1 MKRKVM
7 KMSDSDM
14 SSKLIAVIVEQR
26 NQIVEL
32 ESQITR
38 LNQAVEAHAIS
49 GIGELNQYL
58 MENGIGNLGDMTAK
72 TALHHIKNLQDSFT
86 SLDEANDE
94 LLGDYLV
101 AEERV
106 KELEIKLNAKPQL
119 PEPEDEVKTVRC
131 PDCGNIIEIA
141 ANNATDDAY
150 LGDFRVLKTAIEI
163 VLYAMKSGCTEYE
176 LELCRRT
183 VRSITSFAE
192 DVRTWNGLDSLEPY
206 KWSSVGSGVN
216 HLIDKEWKK

>member
-1 MKRKVM
+1 MI
-7 KMSDSDM
+7 SNSDM
-14 SSKLIAVIVEQR
+14 ASKLIAVIVEQR

-32 ESQITR
+32 ESQISR

-58 MENGIGNLGDMTAK
+58 MDNEIGIVGDMTAK
-72 TALHHIKNLQDSFT
+72 AALDHIKDLKSRFT

-106 KELEIKLNAKPQL
+106 KELEKKLNANPD
-119 PEPEDEVKTVRC
+119 PEPEDEVKTIRC

-141 ANNATDDAY
+141 ANNATADAY
-150 LGDFRVLKTAIEI
+150 LGDFRVLKTAISI
-163 VLYAMKSGCTEYE
+163 VLYAMRQKRADSE
-176 LELCRRT
+176 LDLCRKTVLSIRT
-183 VRSITSFAE
+183 FTEEVR
-192 DVRTWNGLDSLEPY
+192 RWNGLDDLGPY
-206 KWSSVGSGVN
+206 KWSSLGSGVN

>member
-1 MKRKVM
+1 
-7 KMSDSDM
+7 
-14 SSKLIAVIVEQR
+14 
-26 NQIVEL
+26 
-32 ESQITR
+32 
-38 LNQAVEAHAIS
+38 
-49 GIGELNQYL
+49 
-58 MENGIGNLGDMTAK
+58 
-72 TALHHIKNLQDSFT
+72 
-86 SLDEANDE
+86 
-94 LLGDYLV
+94 V